1 MRDPTDKPPTFRPIA
16 DHALL
21 VEFCGGPGP
30 DVRRAVRQ
38 LDRALAA
45 APFAGFAESVPA
57 FVTLAVVFDPLVTDH
72 AGVEAHLRRLLAH
85 PGAAPGLPTERT
97 VAVCYDPEFAPDLAQ
112 VAVLTGLSPEAVIKA
127 HLAGVYEVAMYGFA
141 PGYAYLTG
149 VAAPLQLDRKPAAVR
164 GVAAGSVIVAGAQC
178 LVTTLTMPTGWWVIG
193 RSPTRVLTGDESRP
207 FLFDVGDRVVFRR
220 IGRDAFG
227 AGF

>member
-1 MRDPTDKPPTFRPIA
+1 MQEPRFRPIA
-16 DHALL
+16 DFGLL
-21 VEFCGGPGP
+21 VDFAGDPGP
-30 DVRRAVRQ
+30 ELRHAVQQ

-45 APFAGFAESVPA
+45 APFAGFVEAVPA

-72 AGVEAHLRRLLAH
+72 AAVEAHLRRLLSH
-85 PGAAPGLPTERT
+85 PGAAPGAPADRT
-97 VAVCYDPEFAPDLAQ
+97 VEVCYDPEVAPDLAE
-112 VAVLTGLSPEAVIKA
+112 VAALCGLSREAVINA
-127 HLAGVYEVAMYGFA
+127 HLAGRYEVVMYGFA

-149 VAAPLQLDRKPAAVR
+149 VPAPLHLDRKPAAVR

-193 RSPTRVLTGDESRP
+193 RSPTQVLTGDPARP

-220 IGRDAFG
+220 VGRAALRG
-227 AGF
+227 A